1 MAQLQK
7 GTTYITG
14 DQVTAA
20 NLNALVDS
28 GLLIAG
34 AITDQTAK
42 TVPLA
47 ADTILLHSA
56 ADIALRKTTLTQL
69 FATPQP
75 LGATTASSVA
85 ATTGTFSSTLG
96 VTGVSTLAAVS
107 ATTITAS
114 GTISGNTAGTHTGAV
129 VGNITSSVAQIT
141 LLKLTPELGYA
152 TSGAIALNLGVSS
165 NAQISLTGNSTFSLT
180 SIASGQIN
188 IFSIINGTG
197 SSINMTWPAFVSAGG
212 SFPATLTAGQAM
224 VFTLYSYGT
233 TTASVY
239 AVSSL

>member
-7 GTTYITG
+7 GTTY
-14 DQVTAA
+14 TAGSPLNTVSYT
-20 NLNALVDS
+20 NLNAHVDNAI
-28 GLLIAG
+28 LLSG

-42 TVPLA
+42 SVLVS
-47 ADTILLHSA
+47 ADTILVNSA
-56 ADIALRKTTLTQL
+56 ADVALRKTTIQQL
-69 FATPQP
+69 FASP
-75 LGATTASSVA
+75 LPIGSTTAN
-85 ATTGTFSSTLG
+85 TI
-96 VTGVSTLAAVS
+96 S

-129 VGNITSSVAQIT
+129 VGSIISSVAEIS
-141 LLKLTPELGYA
+141 LLKLTPEFGYA
-152 TSGAIALNLGVSS
+152 TSGSIALNLGVSS
-165 NAQISLTGNSTFSLT
+165 NAKISLTGNTTFSLT

-212 SFPATLTAGQAM
+212 SFPATLTASQAM

-233 TTASVY
+233 TTGSVY